1 MNMPSGVVS
10 IFFTLLVGYGI
21 RKQSNRWFW
30 IICCVIPAYVVLQKT
45 METMT
50 NSTLSII
57 GGTLMTVLPVTN
69 RSGSLAGIYL
79 VNAVV
84 APLPVLYVVSYYFK
98 FKLMPL
104 TID

>member
-1 MNMPSGVVS
+1 MNMPSGIVS

-30 IICCVIPAYVVLQKT
+30 IICCVVPAYVTLYEPI
-45 METMT
+45 ETIPNMIC
-50 NSTLSII
+50 SIV
-57 GGTLMTVLPVTN
+57 GGILMTVLPVTN

-84 APLPVLYVVSYYFK
+84 APLPVLYVVSYC
-98 FKLMPL
+98 LEL
-104 TID
+104 